1 MNSLVVLSFGP
12 GRWSPPSG
20 RAQGHA
26 QRQLRRRSARAAT
39 ARRGV
44 AELIAMVRS
53 RVMARILR
61 SRAQKESAKVTGH
74 GAFSSGQGL
83 RFCGRPEVRRGA
95 KGRTG
100 SRGPL
105 VSGLRP
111 TQGCQG
117 VFACAGR
124 SRLRLTHRNT
134 ARGGRA

>member
-61 SRAQKESAKVTGH
+61 SRAQKESAKVT
-74 GAFSSGQGL
+74 
-83 RFCGRPEVRRGA
+83 VRRFSLRVGPALSIAGLQADGA
-95 KGRTG
+95 MGG
-100 SRGPL
+100 SHCIAAGDPL
-105 VSGLRP
+105 PASACEARP
-111 TQGCQG
+111 P
-117 VFACAGR
+117 R
-124 SRLRLTHRNT
+124 R
-134 ARGGRA
+134 